1 MKITESKLRRI
12 IRELIKENVNGS
24 SVYPFRVSLDTAFGD
39 ERYSDLRH
47 NDDRDEINNFDELCV
62 KIAGCAET
70 IRFHLSEMRYDDSM
84 TEEAKMEK
92 FLSHFY
98 VEGLEELQSNKVE
111 ETLRALLKK
120 QETDPYFAGRA
131 GELMDGYQHMI
142 SEPSVGGEKFVK
154 FVSKICTKELGF

>member
-1 MKITESKLRRI
+1 MRITESRLRRI

-24 SVYPFRVSLDTAFGD
+24 SVYPFRVELDTTFGD

-47 NDDRDEINNFDELCV
+47 NRKEKINNFDELCV
-62 KIAGCAET
+62 KIAGCAES
-70 IRFHLSEMRYDDSM
+70 ISFYLSETRYDHSM
-84 TEEAKMEK
+84 TEEEK
-92 FLSHFY
+92 IEKIFSHFY
-98 VEGLEELQSNKVE
+98 VEGLEELQSNKVKE
-111 ETLRALLKK
+111 ALHALLKK
-120 QETDPYFAGRA
+120 QKTDPYFAGRA